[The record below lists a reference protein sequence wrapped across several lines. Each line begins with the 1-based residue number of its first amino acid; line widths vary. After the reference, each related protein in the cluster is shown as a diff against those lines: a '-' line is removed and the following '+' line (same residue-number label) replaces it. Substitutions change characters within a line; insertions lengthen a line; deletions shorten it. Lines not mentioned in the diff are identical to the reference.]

1 MNLAFNSFGA
11 GEGESTGSA
20 AQALGP
26 ALMKNQQLT
35 SLDLSY
41 NAIQAPAAMVR
52 YVARARAPVARGE
65 LRGGS

>member
-1 MNLAFNSFGA
+1 
-11 GEGESTGSA
+11 
-20 AQALGP
+20 
-26 ALMKNQQLT
+26 MKNQQLT

-52 YVARARAPVARGE
+52 YVARARAPIARGD